1 MKVTFYVAVVLSC
14 LASFACAVPP
24 AKADDAKKKK
34 EPKPEKVDERK
45 LMTKYDTDNDRK
57 LDKTELSAALKS
69 LKHNEVTTKNDAWKK
84 FDEDGDGKIDHK
96 ELGKLL
102 DSNAEPAEGKTAK

>member
-1 MKVTFYVAVVLSC
+1 MKATFLVCVLLSC
-14 LASFACAVPP
+14 LASFASAAP
-24 AKADDAKKKK
+24 AKGDDAKKKK

-69 LKHNEVTTKNDAWKK
+69 LKHNNVTTKNDAWKK

-102 DSNAEPAEGKTAK
+102 DSNAEPEEGKPAK